1 MHNHRSI
8 NLGKKEDFD
17 SLSLPPEDL
26 MSEYVS
32 LAEGDEKKQGV
43 GAQTPSDGNQ
53 IYIGNDSIPLS
64 PSGEIK
70 FNTNTTSGSGNSTA
84 PSILSADDDEEDVKH
99 GPGSNGRGPSQVPV
113 TIYPAKKELFPTSMA
128 AWENLQNVIH
138 NVNDPLKRLEAKKL
152 ADRKEDKRTADAG
165 GATRLWYK
173 TTSFLNWACCGCL
186 PNLCKSTFVLLTAAA
201 VVGAALYLK
210 SQANI
215 ADAYQAPDFH
225 PGNTMD
231 DSIYA
236 LGGITSDLS
245 YRQEHVWPLI
255 NMERMGYYAA
265 GVLGLV
271 WTVEFF
277 IYRYIHH
284 QNEKTRQAGENTHQV
299 TTAQTEVI
307 RKLTD
312 KEKEQAEEIKK
323 LTQEIKALK
332 EELKGQ
338 LTPTQ
343 LKERFKRLEDVVMQL
358 TGIPFPPLK
367 DFDEKT
373 FSKETVSDGKIL
385 GVLDNTA
392 SETREGHTSDVTNE
406 LMKHRA
412 KKETPTQASNP
423 QSFVAGGGQ
432 GRRGSGDGSVDAS
445 GTFLNSFASPQ
456 G

>member
-8 NLGKKEDFD
+8 NLGKKEDID

-26 MSEYVS
+26 MNEYVS
-32 LAEGDEKKQGV
+32 LGDEKKHGV
-43 GAQTPSDGNQ
+43 GATTHSVSNR
-53 IYIGNDSIPLS
+53 INIGNGSIPLS

-70 FNTNTTSGSGNSTA
+70 FITNITPLI
-84 PSILSADDDEEDVKH
+84 PSDNDDDEKDVKP
-99 GPGSNGRGPSQVPV
+99 GPGSNGRGLSQVPV
-113 TIYPAKKELFPTSMA
+113 TISSEEKDPFSTPTE
-128 AWENLQNVIH
+128 AWKHLQEVIKG
-138 NVNDPLKRLEAKKL
+138 VNDPLIRLEAKKR
-152 ADRKEDKRTADAG
+152 ADREEDKRTAEAG

-186 PNLCKSTFVLLTAAA
+186 PNLCKSTFVLLTAGA
-201 VVGAALYLK
+201 VVSVGLYLK
-210 SQANI
+210 SQANV

-225 PGNTMD
+225 PGDTTD

-236 LGGITSDLS
+236 LGGITSDIYNLVNN
-245 YRQEHVWPLI
+245 VWSLK
-255 NMERMGYYAA
+255 NLERMGYYAA

-338 LTPTQ
+338 LTATQ
-343 LKERFKRLEDVVMQL
+343 LKERFKRLENAVEYL
-358 TGIPFPPLK
+358 KGSPLPPLEE
-367 DFDEKT
+367 DFDEKILL
-373 FSKETVSDGKIL
+373 KETVSDGKTL
-385 GVLDNTA
+385 GGLDNTA

-406 LMKHRA
+406 LMNRRA
-412 KKETPTQASNP
+412 KKETPTQASNS

-432 GRRGSGDGSVDAS
+432 GRRGSDDRPGATSVTSTD
-445 GTFLNSFASPQ
+445 SFISPR